1 MTHSREEE
9 LFKKY
14 LTDTVSKMT
23 DEDSS
28 VNNSSPNRSSRA
40 LPRTSPLSKEEI
52 LTNRQYARDRAAEAG
67 TRSFGRNNS
76 GEYPY
81 DAKPDPRYSEAG
93 RRFFGTNM
101 VNNTKMGPFF
111 YDMNAGTFGI
121 GGVEF
126 DFRSLD
132 RSRETVNEALL
143 ILVTELLLFI
153 NDIKSDDKYKTA
165 LDEYVSQVDTLP
177 QSALRDV
184 SLPVIDTTW
193 SYPGPVYM
201 EKRLP
206 LSYKLKDKNSEIYC
220 GNCYNYVGG
229 NKVGKCHRWN
239 NAVSAHYKCTSF
251 KNRTATFSDD
261 TYKGRF
267 RSTDE
272 AGNPIIYSAG
282 DVVTF
287 NSRTYVA
294 TQKTSAAVGTPIH
307 SNTGWKPIDQNILD
321 GGEF

>member
-1 MTHSREEE
+1 MAHSSEEE

-14 LTDTVSKMT
+14 LTDTVSSMT
-23 DEDSS
+23 DDDVSANLTPS
-28 VNNSSPNRSSRA
+28 RNSSRA
-40 LPRTSPLSKEEI
+40 LPRTSPLSREEI
-52 LTNRQYARDRAAEAG
+52 LTNEQYAKDRAAAAA
-67 TRSFGRNNS
+67 RSFGNYS
-76 GEYPY
+76 SSY
-81 DAKPDPRYSEAG
+81 DARPDIRFSEAG
-93 RRFFGTNM
+93 RRFFGTNIS
-101 VNNTKMGPFF
+101 NNSRMGPFF

-132 RSRETVNEALL
+132 RSRENVNEALL

-153 NDIKSDDKYKTA
+153 NDIKSNDKYKTA
-165 LDEYVSQVDTLP
+165 IDEYVSQVDTLP
-177 QSALRDV
+177 QSALRDI
-184 SLPVIDTTW
+184 SLPVVDTTW
-193 SYPGPVYM
+193 AYPGPVYR

-206 LSYKLKDKNSEIYC
+206 FSYKLKDRSSDIYC

-229 NKVGKCHRWN
+229 SKVGKCHRWN

-251 KNRTATFSDD
+251 KNRTATFNDD

-267 RSTDE
+267 LATDE
-272 AGNPIIYSAG
+272 NGNPIIYSAG

-294 TQKTSAAVGTPIH
+294 TQTTSAADGSPIH
-307 SNTGWKPIDQNILD
+307 SNTGWKPIEQNILD